1 MEKIYKKLQ
10 DLLDVESLQRESLLE
25 DFEDWDSLCIITLIT
40 FLDKEYNVNLY
51 TNDLKTAKTVGDLM
65 DLIQSKLK

>member
-10 DLLDVESLQRESLLE
+10 DLLDVQSLDKTSILE

-40 FLDKEYNVNLY
+40 FLDKEYNINLY
-51 TNDLKTAKTVGDLM
+51 TNELKAAKNVGDLI

>member
-10 DLLDVESLQRESLLE
+10 DLLDVESLDKECVLE

-40 FLDKEYNVNLY
+40 FLDKEYSVNLY
-51 TNDLKTAKTVGDLM
+51 TNELKAAKTVGDLM

>member
-10 DLLDVESLQRESLLE
+10 DLLDVQSLEKESILE

-40 FLDKEYNVNLY
+40 FLDKEYSVNLY
-51 TNDLKTAKTVGDLM
+51 TNELKAAKTVGDLM

>member
-10 DLLDVESLQRESLLE
+10 DLLDAESLQRESLLE

-51 TNDLKTAKTVGDLM
+51 TNDLKSAKTVGDLM

>member
-10 DLLDVESLQRESLLE
+10 DLLDVESLDKKCVLE

-40 FLDKEYNVNLY
+40 FLDKEYSVNLY
-51 TNDLKTAKTVGDLM
+51 TNELKAAKTVGDLM

>member
-10 DLLDVESLQRESLLE
+10 DLLDAESLQRESLLE

-51 TNDLKTAKTVGDLM
+51 TNDLKAAKTVGDLM

>member
-10 DLLDVESLQRESLLE
+10 DLLDVESLDKKCVLE

-40 FLDKEYNVNLY
+40 FLDKEYGVNLY
-51 TNDLKTAKTVGDLM
+51 TNELKAAKTVGDLM

>member
-10 DLLDVESLQRESLLE
+10 DLLDIESLQRESLLE

-51 TNDLKTAKTVGDLM
+51 TNELKAAKTVGDLM

>member
-51 TNDLKTAKTVGDLM
+51 TNDLKSAKTVGDLM

>member
-10 DLLDVESLQRESLLE
+10 DLLDVESLDRSAILE
-25 DFEDWDSLCIITLIT
+25 EFDDWDSLCIITLIT
-40 FLDKEYNVNLY
+40 FLDKEYSVNLY
-51 TNDLKTAKTVGDLM
+51 TNELKAAKTIGDLM

>member
-10 DLLDVESLQRESLLE
+10 DLLDTESLQRESLLE

-51 TNDLKTAKTVGDLM
+51 TNDLKSAKTVGDLM